1 MAQRLHWDSEWAKAI
16 GNPMA
21 YDYGVQRQCWFY
33 HHVVDWAGDDACII
47 AMEDS
52 IRKFNYMGDTQF
64 LSGSI
69 AGKRELDGQKVVDI
83 ELHMINQRDT
93 ETAYGSATVALP
105 SRDDGL
111 PLFPAVPPISHD
123 RPPTM
128 FARHTELS
136 AERRRQRS

>member
-1 MAQRLHWDSEWAKAI
+1 
-16 GNPMA
+16 MA

-33 HHVVDWAGDDACII
+33 HHVSDWAGDDACIV

-52 IRKFNYMGDTQF
+52 IRKFNYMGDIQF
-64 LSGSI
+64 LSGKVV
-69 AGKRELDGQKVVDI
+69 AKREQDGQKVVDL

-105 SRDDGL
+105 SRTDGL
-111 PLFPAVPPISHD
+111 PLFPQVPAD
-123 RPPTM
+123 LQRKAAEM

-136 AERRRQRS
+136 AQRSRRDR